1 MTRAAIAIVACL
13 TVAPMLV
20 GCSGTQAPSFS
31 VLGGSVKERGP
42 EATVVE
48 FIIDADNANPDAL
61 PLQEVEYTV
70 SRNGVVVFSGKR
82 SAEAII
88 RRYGKQQFLLPA
100 AFASAESP
108 EGEYRISGT
117 VTYIAP
123 GALAET
129 LFDQDIVRPSAEFSG
144 TATVR

>member
-1 MTRAAIAIVACL
+1 MTRAAIIACL
-13 TVAPMLV
+13 AAASVLV
-20 GCSGTQAPSFS
+20 GCSGTQAPSLS

-42 EATVVE
+42 NATVVE

-70 SRNGVVVFSGKR
+70 ARDGVVVFSGKR
-82 SAEAII
+82 AAEAII
-88 RRYGKQQFLLPA
+88 RRYGKQQFVLPA
-100 AFASAESP
+100 AFTSEQSP

-129 LFDQDIVRPSAEFSG
+129 LFDQEIVRPSVDFSG

>member
-1 MTRAAIAIVACL
+1 MTRAAIIACL
-13 TVAPMLV
+13 SAVSVVA
-20 GCSGTQAPSFS
+20 GCSGTQAPSLS

-42 EATVVE
+42 AATVVE

-70 SRNGVVVFSGKR
+70 SRDGVVVFSGKR

-88 RRYGKQQFLLPA
+88 RRYGKQQFVLPA
-100 AFASAESP
+100 AFTSEQSP

-129 LFDQDIVRPSAEFSG
+129 LFDQEIVRPSVDFSG
-144 TATVR
+144 TATIR

>member
-1 MTRAAIAIVACL
+1 MTRAAIIACL
-13 TVAPMLV
+13 SAVSVLA
-20 GCSGTQAPSFS
+20 GCSGTQAPSLS

-42 EATVVE
+42 AATVVE

-70 SRNGVVVFSGKR
+70 SRDGVVVFSGKR

-88 RRYGKQQFLLPA
+88 RRYGKQQFVLPA
-100 AFASAESP
+100 AFTSEQSP

-117 VTYIAP
+117 ATYIAP

-129 LFDQDIVRPSAEFSG
+129 LFDQAIVRPSVDFSG

>member
-1 MTRAAIAIVACL
+1 MTRAAIIACL
-13 TVAPMLV
+13 SAVSVLA
-20 GCSGTQAPSFS
+20 GCSGTLAPSLS

-42 EATVVE
+42 NATVVE

-70 SRNGVVVFSGKR
+70 SRDGVVVFSGKR

-88 RRYGKQQFLLPA
+88 RRYGRQQFVLPA
-100 AFASAESP
+100 AFTSEQSP

-117 VTYIAP
+117 ATYIAP

-129 LFDQDIVRPSAEFSG
+129 LFDQAIVRPSVDFSG

>member
-1 MTRAAIAIVACL
+1 MTRAAIIACL
-13 TVAPMLV
+13 AAASVLV
-20 GCSGTQAPSFS
+20 GCSGTQTPSLS

-42 EATVVE
+42 NATVVE

-70 SRNGVVVFSGKR
+70 ARDGVVVFSGKR

-88 RRYGKQQFLLPA
+88 RRYGKQQFVLPA
-100 AFASAESP
+100 AFTSEQSP

-129 LFDQDIVRPSAEFSG
+129 LFDQEIVRPSVDFSG